1 VRGAV
6 FPLRRVPEAPVERLK
21 EAQIKSYMCMCVCV
35 NEGEMNP
42 VAQLGGG
49 ETFGAIPNLM
59 ILTPRSATALLCWR
73 DSGSG
78 GGGRRIVGNM
88 YCKHLSG
95 LGLDLEMRW
104 KQAKLDL
111 IIMEHSSEQSRY
123 CWVSVI
129 HGHLNIRS
137 SRVSLAVQETSPI
150 LKEGPLPLKT
160 VSVYLSKG
168 QMLSEDGIQ
177 DVGFSGEASLLKA
190 ENRPKKKTPPIV

>member
-1 VRGAV
+1 
-6 FPLRRVPEAPVERLK
+6 
-21 EAQIKSYMCMCVCV
+21 
-35 NEGEMNP
+35 
-42 VAQLGGG
+42 
-49 ETFGAIPNLM
+49 
-59 ILTPRSATALLCWR
+59 
-73 DSGSG
+73 
-78 GGGRRIVGNM
+78 M

-190 ENRPKKKTPPIV
+190 ENRPKKKNTPNRVALEHIVTCEQSVVIHIENETPRKDDRDSRRALVPDLTTEYLRIA